1 MDRDDQGKR
10 DAPREESFPDLLE
23 GAFPEPAR
31 LEPGEKV
38 TARIIGIT
46 SEYVFLDLG
55 RKGEGCL
62 DRKEFLDADGN
73 VTVREGEFV
82 QAYFLGTKHNEMW
95 FATKIGGG
103 AVVPEQIEDAWRNS
117 IPVEGQVDKEVKGG
131 FSVRIAGGLRGFCP
145 FSQAGFAAAES
156 RGEMIG
162 KKLLFRITQYEGR
175 GRNIVLSH
183 RAVLEEKRRE
193 ERESLKR
200 TLREGMTLR
209 ARVTSVREFG
219 AFVSTGPIEGLV
231 PASEVGWDR
240 GGDIRETL
248 TTGQEVEVAVM
259 HLDWENERFTF
270 SMKKTLADPWDRVE
284 GNYPPGSLH
293 TGKVTRLTAFGAFVT
308 LTPGVD
314 GLLHIS
320 KLGGGKRIRHPG
332 EAVREGLELSVK
344 IDSVEREKRRISL
357 SLPGDAKAEGSPE
370 EWEDYRHSLREES
383 PPSLGSLGE
392 ELKAK
397 LEEKR
402 KK

>member
-1 MDRDDQGKR
+1 MDRDDQGRKGG
-10 DAPREESFPDLLE
+10 PGEESFPDLLE

-38 TARIIGIT
+38 TARVIGIT
-46 SEYVFLDLG
+46 SEYIFLDLG

-62 DRKEFLDADGN
+62 ERKEFLDADGN
-73 VTVREGEFV
+73 VTVREGETV
-82 QAYFLGTKHNEMW
+82 QAYFLGMKNNEMW
-95 FATKIGGG
+95 FATKIGAQ
-103 AVVPEQIEDAWRNS
+103 AVGQTQMEDAWRNG
-117 IPVEGQVDKEVKGG
+117 IPVEGHMDKEVKGG
-131 FSVRIAGGLRGFCP
+131 FAVRIAGGLRGFCP
-145 FSQAGFAAAES
+145 FSQAGFAAVES

-193 ERESLKR
+193 ERESLKE
-200 TLREGMTLR
+200 TLREGMTVR

-219 AFVSTGPIEGLV
+219 AFVSAGPLEGLV
-231 PASEVGWDR
+231 PASEVGWER

-270 SMKKTLADPWDRVE
+270 SMKKTLADPWDRAE

-293 TGKVTRLTAFGAFVT
+293 TGKITRLTAFGAFVT
-308 LTPGVD
+308 LEPGVD

-332 EAVREGLELSVK
+332 EAVMEGQELAVK
-344 IDSVEREKRRISL
+344 VGSVEREKRRISL
-357 SLPGDAKAEGSPE
+357 SLPGDAKAEWSQDQ
-370 EWEDYRHSLREES
+370 WEDYRHYLGEEP